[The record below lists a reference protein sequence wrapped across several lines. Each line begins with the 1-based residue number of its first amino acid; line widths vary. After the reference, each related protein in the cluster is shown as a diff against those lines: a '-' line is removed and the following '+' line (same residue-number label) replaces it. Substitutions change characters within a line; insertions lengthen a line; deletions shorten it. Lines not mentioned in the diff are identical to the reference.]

1 MSKPAGLDRGC
12 TPLDRCTYTALC
24 STYRKRRTH
33 RVSRPHQWPPVSE
46 RSVVHMT
53 TTASDLRAQVV
64 EFAATYPTA
73 NVRLAVQYAESGR
86 LSWEQV
92 ADLFKRS
99 LGTAI

>member
-1 MSKPAGLDRGC
+1 
-12 TPLDRCTYTALC
+12 
-24 STYRKRRTH
+24 
-33 RVSRPHQWPPVSE
+33 
-46 RSVVHMT
+46 MT

-99 LGTAI
+99 LGTAILEVA